1 MREWRAVADEP
12 QEWASILGWHCWR
25 GAAGTWYARLT
36 GASPAV
42 VLRTG
47 SLGALRA
54 AIDHQNSDSAASPQL
69 DT

>member
-25 GAAGTWYARLT
+25 GVAGIWYARRI
-36 GASPAV
+36 GASPAL
-42 VLRTG
+42 VLRAA

-54 AIDHQNSDSAASPQL
+54 LIDQQNHPDPPPRPP
-69 DT
+69 